1 MLFDVTRAGLTA
13 LFGADRLVTLPATA
27 FPPSAADTEG
37 ARLLR
42 TVGAPVGTLTLR
54 EPDAV
59 SGRLPLVR
67 DVVHVT
73 DFENLGEARQE
84 AATWPVIGWLL
95 TAHLALD
102 PRTGAVY
109 AFDAEEEAATRLHAD
124 TSSLI
129 HVTAQLQRVL
139 HEFTFTGL
147 TFTGPPGDE
156 AGQVADAERAA
167 EEDAEEAD
175 FERLAEEVDRIRRTT
190 SRTDPLPFTDDET
203 PWSVIADE
211 ITTGQRFPADTPGAH
226 TLYG

>member
-42 TVGAPVGTLTLR
+42 AVGAPVGTLTLR

-102 PRTGAVY
+102 PCTGAVY
-109 AFDAEEEAATRLHAD
+109 AFDAEGDAATRLHAD

-129 HVTAQLQRVL
+129 HVTGQLQCVL
-139 HEFTFTGL
+139 REFTL
-147 TFTGPPGDE
+147 TGPTGDE
-156 AGQVADAERAA
+156 NDQGADVERKA

-175 FERLAEEVDRIRRTT
+175 FERLAEELDRVRRTT
-190 SRTDPLPFTDDET
+190 SRTDPT
-203 PWSVIADE
+203 PSR
-211 ITTGQRFPADTPGAH
+211 TTRHRGR
-226 TLYG
+226 

>member
-13 LFGADRLVTLPATA
+13 LFGADRLVTPPATA

-37 ARLLR
+37 ARLLQ

-109 AFDAEEEAATRLHAD
+109 AFDAEEEAATRLHVD

-129 HVTAQLQRVL
+129 HVTTQLQRVL
-139 HEFTFTGL
+139 HEFTFTGF
-147 TFTGPPGDE
+147 TFTGLPGD
-156 AGQVADAERAA
+156 
-167 EEDAEEAD
+167 EDAEEAD
-175 FERLAEEVDRIRRTT
+175 FERLAEELDRIRRTT

-211 ITTGQRFPADTPGAH
+211 IATGQRFPADTPGAH
-226 TLYG
+226 ALYG